1 MFLNISGS
9 LDRQA
14 KAFILL
20 KELMEEEFQLLTSN
34 KVDEVTKI
42 EFSIH
47 ELLRQI
53 ADEKE
58 YTIKLLGGGKIL
70 DYAQMRPEEEREE
83 LARLYKEMDKSEQTC
98 VRQAHLNTEVSLAL
112 LRQGDILLKELTNAV
127 TPKAPAAYGRKGI
140 HKYNSRPEAMLIS
153 GRL

>member
-1 MFLNISGS
+1 MFLRISGS

-20 KELMEEEFQLLTSN
+20 KELMEEEFDLLISN

-58 YTIKLLGGGKIL
+58 ATIKLLGGGKIL
-70 DYAQMRPEEEREE
+70 DYVQMRPEEEGQE
-83 LARLYKEMDKSEQTC
+83 LQRLYKIMDEREQLC
-98 VRQAHLNTEVSLAL
+98 VRQGHLNTEVSLAL
-112 LRQGDILLKELTNAV
+112 LRQGEMLLKELTTAV
-127 TPKAPAAYGRKGI
+127 TPRGPSAYGRKGGQQR
-140 HKYNSRPEAMLIS
+140 NSRPEAMLIS